1 MQQDKRTVKTEK
13 AIRDAFI
20 SLLRKREIGQ
30 VTVNDIC
37 QAALISRNTF
47 YGHYA
52 DKYLL
57 VETLSK
63 EFIGR
68 VLSEVALEN
77 AKNTYQNA
85 ITSTAWML
93 FRHFDENRNMVRLLS
108 RSDPQFWQVFSN
120 EMRDLSLAF
129 SGNNNRLRVFTV
141 YSASAITGCYRD
153 YFEGKLP
160 MPPNEFVQYI
170 IEIATKTNGFMAD
183 I

>member
-20 SLLRKREIGQ
+20 SLLRKKEIGK

-37 QAALISRNTF
+37 QTALISRNTF

-68 VLSEVALEN
+68 ILSDVALEN
-77 AKNTYQNA
+77 AKSSYQNA
-85 ITSTAWML
+85 INATAWML
-93 FRHFDENRNMVRLLS
+93 FRYLDENRDMVRLLS
-108 RSDPQFWQVFSN
+108 RNDPQFWQVFSN
-120 EMRDLSLAF
+120 EMRDFSLAF
-129 SGNNNRLRVFTV
+129 SGGSNRMRVFTV

-153 YFEGKLP
+153 YFEERLP
-160 MPPNEFVQYI
+160 MPFAEFVQYI
-170 IEIATKTNGFMAD
+170 IEISTKANEFMME
-183 I
+183 